1 MSTQVSK
8 VNHQQPLNRLGTI
21 LGKALSGNGVWVIL
35 LGMVV
40 LVSFITPNFLTEFNI
55 GNLLSQSALLGV
67 LTIAQFLVILSG
79 GFDLSVAAI
88 MALTSCITAKYG
100 TGGNIWPIILLAVFT
115 GMLLGF
121 ISGISITRGKV
132 PPMIAT
138 LAMAGI
144 ARGLAFNVTSQSISV
159 ENSLIK
165 TLGGSFSIFSYSTII
180 WILTT
185 LVVALFLY
193 LSKTGTYIY
202 AVGGNESTA
211 RLAGIKVNRVKTLV
225 YCLSGLISG
234 LAGVLFVIRAQSGVP
249 GAGIGWELDTIA
261 AAVIGGTRLNGGE
274 GRLLSAMAGVLIY
287 MLIRN
292 ALNIIGLDP
301 YFQDIFKAAIIL
313 LAVGL
318 GTIRIGRNKRLL

>member
-1 MSTQVSK
+1 MSEHVNK
-8 VNHQQPLNRLGTI
+8 VNHQQSLDRIGENLR
-21 LGKALSGNGVWVIL
+21 KALSGNGVWVIL
-35 LGMVV
+35 LGMIV
-40 LVSFITPNFLTEFNI
+40 LVSFITPNFFTEFNI

-67 LTIAQFLVILSG
+67 LAIAQFLVILSG

-88 MALTSCITAKYG
+88 MALSSCIIAKYG
-100 TGGNIWPIILLAVFT
+100 TGNIWLFIIVAILVGLA
-115 GMLLGF
+115 LGF
-121 ISGISITRGKV
+121 VNGISITRGKV

-144 ARGLAFNVTSQSISV
+144 ARGLAFNVTSQSLSV
-159 ENSLIK
+159 GNPIIK
-165 TLGGSFSIFSYSTII
+165 VLGGSFSIFSYSTII

-185 LVVALFLY
+185 LLVALFLY
-193 LSKTGTYIY
+193 ISKTGTYIY

-211 RLAGIKVNRVKTLV
+211 RLAGIKVNRIKILV
-225 YCLSGLISG
+225 YSLAGLISG

-249 GAGIGWELDTIA
+249 GTGIGWELDTIA
-261 AAVIGGTRLNGGE
+261 AVVIGGTRLNGGE

-301 YFQDIFKAAIIL
+301 YFQDIIKAAIIL

-318 GTIRIGRNKRLL
+318 GMIRFTRNKRSE